1 LKVTA
6 SEPTLVVTAERPGGA
21 GTPRG
26 MAGTS
31 GGPDVTRVSTVGASG
46 PIDDV
51 TLEAWSNEWLGFSV
65 HLKPKT
71 RVGYES
77 LLRTRILPAF
87 GTLSLESIDGLA
99 IRRWVARMHAEGLS
113 ASRTQQSY
121 RLLSQMLSSAID
133 CGLLDRN
140 PSHGVKLPRSVRSE
154 MTCLTAAEV
163 ERLTTA
169 IASAYRPLIH
179 ILAYGGLRW
188 GEATALRR
196 NRCDLDA
203 HRLIV
208 AESLADVNGRVVFG
222 ETKTHRVRKT
232 RLPDFLVEELRVHLE
247 TVGAEPVALLFTAPR
262 GGPLR
267 IANFRRR
274 VWWPAL
280 EVADLPHSTRI
291 HDLRH
296 TCASLLIRQGV
307 HPKAIQSH
315 LGHASIQITMDR
327 YGHLLPDQ
335 FDDLASRLDMVHAD
349 VTTTPD

>member
-1 LKVTA
+1 M
-6 SEPTLVVTAERPGGA
+6 ERQ
-21 GTPRG
+21 
-26 MAGTS
+26 S
-31 GGPDVTRVSTVGASG
+31 
-46 PIDDV
+46 
-51 TLEAWSNEWLGFSV
+51 TLEASPHPQDGLTLRAWSKEWIGFSV

-77 LLRTRILPAF
+77 LLRARILPVF
-87 GTLSLESIDGLA
+87 GALPLDAIDGVA

-121 RLLSQMLSSAID
+121 RLLSQILASAVE
-133 CGLLDRN
+133 CGVLDRD
-140 PSHGVKLPRSVRSE
+140 PSRGVKLPRSVRRE
-154 MTCLTAAEV
+154 MACLSAEEV
-163 ERLTTA
+163 ERLSRA
-169 IASAYRPLIH
+169 VAASYCPLIH
-179 ILAYGGLRW
+179 VLAYGGLRW

-196 NRCDLDA
+196 RRCDLDA
-203 HRLIV
+203 DRLIV

-232 RLPDFLVEELRVHLE
+232 RIPSFLVEELRVHLE
-247 TVGAEPVALLFTAPR
+247 TVGSGPDALLFTAPR

-274 VWWPAL
+274 MWWPAL
-280 EVADLPHSTRI
+280 EAAGLARSIRI

-307 HPKAIQSH
+307 HPKAIQNH
-315 LGHASIQITMDR
+315 LGHSSIQITMDR

-335 FDDLASRLDMVHAD
+335 LDDLASSLDMVHAH
-349 VTTTPD
+349 VTATAN